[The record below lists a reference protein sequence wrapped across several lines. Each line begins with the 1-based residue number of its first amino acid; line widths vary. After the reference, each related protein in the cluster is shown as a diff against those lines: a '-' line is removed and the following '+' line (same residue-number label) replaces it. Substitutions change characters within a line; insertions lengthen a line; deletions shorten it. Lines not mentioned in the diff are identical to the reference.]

1 MRILIAEDEH
11 DLNAVITKAL
21 VMEGYSVD
29 SCFDGEEALQYAE
42 LAEYDA
48 LVLDIMMP
56 RMSGIDVLK
65 TLRKRGSKVPVLI
78 LTAKDSVNDRVI
90 GLDSG
95 ADDYLAKPFSF
106 DELFARLRVIT
117 RRATGNAT
125 NTLKVADLTVDC
137 EKKLVYRGDNKINL
151 TSREFAILELL
162 VRNKGIVLSREKI
175 EEHILSYDYDGSSN
189 IIDVYIRYLRRKID
203 DDYDTKLIQTVRG
216 FGYVIREN

>member
-1 MRILIAEDEH
+1 MRILVAEDEH
-11 DLNAVITKAL
+11 DLNAVLTKAL
-21 VMEGYSVD
+21 TIEGYSVD

-42 LAEYDA
+42 LADYDA

-56 RMSGIDVLK
+56 KMSGIEVLK
-65 TLRKRGSKVPVLI
+65 SLRRKGSKVPVLI
-78 LTAKDSVNDRVI
+78 LTAKDRITDRVI

-117 RRATGNAT
+117 RRASGNAT
-125 NTLKVADLTVDC
+125 NTITVGDLEVDC
-137 EKKLVYRGDNKINL
+137 EKKLVYRGGKEIKL
-151 TSREFAILELL
+151 TSREFSILELL

-203 DDYDTKLIQTVRG
+203 DDFDVKLIQTIRG
-216 FGYVIREN
+216 FGYVIREK

>member
-1 MRILIAEDEH
+1 MRILVADDER
-11 DLNAVITKAL
+11 DLNAVISKAL
-21 VMEGYSVD
+21 TIEGYSVD
-29 SCFDGEEALQYAE
+29 SCYDGEEALQYAE

-65 TLRKRGSKVPVLI
+65 SLRKKGIKVPVLI

-95 ADDYLAKPFSF
+95 ADDYLVKPFSF

-117 RRATGNAT
+117 RRASGSAT
-125 NTLKVADLTVDC
+125 NSFTVADLVVDC
-137 EKKLVYRGDNKINL
+137 EKKLVFRAGKEIKL

-162 VRNKGIVLSREKI
+162 IRNKGIVLSREKI

-203 DDYDTKLIQTVRG
+203 DDYEVKLIQTVRG
-216 FGYVIREN
+216 FGYVIREK